1 MITLFKVFM
10 SQDVL
15 EPINNV
21 LMSGFI
27 TQGEQVNKFE
37 QDLKKIFNHE
47 YIVTLNSATSGLTL
61 AIRMIRDKL
70 NCTDEDEVLSTP
82 LTCMATNLPIIANR
96 LNVNWVDVDI
106 NTGMIDLESSLENTI
121 KWTLDN
127 QVWLKEDI

>member
-1 MITLFKVFM
+1 M

-96 LNVNWVDVDI
+96 LNVN
-106 NTGMIDLESSLENTI
+106 
-121 KWTLDN
+121 
-127 QVWLKEDI
+127 